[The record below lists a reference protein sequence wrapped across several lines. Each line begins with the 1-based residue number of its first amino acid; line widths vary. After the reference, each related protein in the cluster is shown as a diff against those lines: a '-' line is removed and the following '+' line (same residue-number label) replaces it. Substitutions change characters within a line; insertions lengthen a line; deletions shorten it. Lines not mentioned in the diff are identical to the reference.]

1 MQVLRL
7 KAADLQQSECQVDP
21 GEGAFL
27 VVGGNRCHGWGPQF
41 WEEGGISTDFA
52 EFQTLHTNSE
62 GYRKLFLNIGA
73 ACNI

>member
-52 EFQTLHTNSE
+52 EFQTLHTIQR
-62 GYRKLFLNIGA
+62 GIGN
-73 ACNI
+73 CF